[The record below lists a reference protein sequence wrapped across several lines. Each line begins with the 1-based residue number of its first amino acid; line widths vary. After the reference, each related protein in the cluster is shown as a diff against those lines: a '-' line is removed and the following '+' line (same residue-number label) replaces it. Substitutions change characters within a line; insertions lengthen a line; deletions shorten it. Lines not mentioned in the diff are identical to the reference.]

1 MLSAGAQ
8 MNANGS
14 SLAGCGF
21 DQVNNLRGGRFYA
34 QKDGSLGSSA
44 SCLQFE
50 GDWGFTM
57 L

>member
-14 SLAGCGF
+14 SLAGYGF